1 MKFEICIILYINCLE
16 IKKGVHMLKKVRFL
30 LISVL
35 VFFAVGMFAGCTKTV
50 NGKVNAVSTTSI
62 LADLVK
68 QIGGDKV
75 EVTGLMGPNVDAHDF
90 ELTSKHQKAVKKANV
105 VFSSGMQLEGKAID
119 VLKNITIKSKGKFYA
134 VGDELKKTLG
144 VSEKGFIKSE
154 EGHEHHHEHEHEHE
168 EHNEHHHGD
177 IDPHFWHDINLW
189 KEAAKFVASKLSEI
203 NPKNAKVYEHNRD
216 IYIEKLNNLEK
227 ELKEKVAKV
236 SEEERVAITQH
247 DAFAYLSR
255 AFKINMIHIQG
266 ISTLAEVT
274 DKHVQEVAKLAKERK
289 AKAIFAE
296 ASTNNK
302 GIDSVIAA
310 AKAIGHEL
318 KKGGNLFA
326 DSLGTVEEGAGTY
339 IDMMRKNVNT
349 IMEAIK

>member
-1 MKFEICIILYINCLE
+1 
-16 IKKGVHMLKKVRFL
+16 MLKKVRFL

-75 EVTGLMGPNVDAHDF
+75 EVTGIMGPTVDAHDF

-119 VLKNITIKSKGKFYA
+119 VLKNMTIKNKGKFYA

-154 EGHEHHHEHEHEHE
+154 
-168 EHNEHHHGD
+168 EHHHGD

-310 AKAIGHEL
+310 AKAIGHDL

-326 DSLGTVEEGAGTY
+326 DSLGTIEEGAGTY